1 MNSEFRVGARQ
12 LALLVVVDFLE
23 GTLFVVALKYE
34 RAKEQAP
41 VWWGPPPIFLRI
53 RKTEGTVLRQATGR
67 REL

>member
-34 RAKEQAP
+34 RAKEQ
-41 VWWGPPPIFLRI
+41 GRPPPVFLRI